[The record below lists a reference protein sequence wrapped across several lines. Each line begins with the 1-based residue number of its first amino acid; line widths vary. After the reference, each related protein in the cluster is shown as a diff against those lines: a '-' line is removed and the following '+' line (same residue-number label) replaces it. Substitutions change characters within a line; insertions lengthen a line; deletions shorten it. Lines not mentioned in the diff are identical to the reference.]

1 MTLLVGSAVGVQIG
15 AKICQQ
21 LHANKLQR
29 HFVYVVLLAAI
40 LVAADLVKKLIGA

>member
-15 AKICQQ
+15 AWICQQ
-21 LHANKLQR
+21 LHARKLQR